1 MFWRV
6 TSLASSPVDAVLD
19 REVFTLADV
28 LDEDDV
34 VQETRALNGR
44 LVDFLA
50 KPDTVAALVGYIV
63 DAPPAG
69 AREERGEG
77 VAGGGVGSR
86 ASETIGAPLVTVK
99 FLLVR
104 FAELGSSS
112 RVVIGNSRP

>member
-19 REVFTLADV
+19 REAFTLADV

-50 KPDTVAALVGYIV
+50 KQDTVAALVGYIV

-69 AREERGEG
+69 ERVMRGG
-77 VAGGGVGSR
+77 GKAGGGGEAGR
-86 ASETIGAPLVTVK
+86 A
-99 FLLVR
+99 
-104 FAELGSSS
+104 
-112 RVVIGNSRP
+112 